1 MLKKKSKFVAFILSF
16 LPGLSHVYVGFKER
30 AVIFFGIFMG
40 AIFVG
45 LGMSALT
52 HSDYFTML
60 LVPVL
65 PLIWFVSMVD
75 AVSLTERKHMGSND
89 AGENSCP
96 EHDGLIDE
104 AWFNLN
110 NKKLITII
118 LSIIPGAG
126 HMYLGLQNRGFVL
139 MSLFFFSAFLMG
151 WLHLSLFLF
160 ILPVVWFYSIFDA
173 FHRLENEQWSEE
185 KEELSLVSW
194 CKQHPQWI
202 GWGLILLGC
211 LVIFEK
217 VISPLI
223 NWEIRNY
230 LQTGIVAFI
239 LIVGGI
245 KLILGSRPASVKSEE
260 SSQEK
265 GQKKTT
271 EQANE
276 ELSLGQTELS
286 TKMTEVNVKEEQG
299 I

>member
-1 MLKKKSKFVAFILSF
+1 MKKKSKFVAFILSF

-30 AVIFFGIFMG
+30 AVIFFGIFVG
-40 AIFVG
+40 VIFVG
-45 LGMSALT
+45 VGMSAFT
-52 HSDYFTML
+52 HSDYFTMSL
-60 LVPVL
+60 FFAL

-75 AVSLTERKHMGSND
+75 AISLTERKQ
-89 AGENSCP
+89 AENNGLEEKSCP
-96 EHDGLIDE
+96 EHAGLIAD
-104 AWFNLN
+104 AWFDFN

-118 LSIIPGAG
+118 LSIVPGAG
-126 HMYLGLQNRGFVL
+126 HMYLGLQSRGFVL
-139 MSLFFFSAFLMG
+139 MSLFFFSTFLIG
-151 WLHLSLFLF
+151 WLRLSLFLC
-160 ILPVVWFYSIFDA
+160 ILPVIWFYSIFDA

-185 KEELSLVSW
+185 KEELHLVSW

-245 KLILGSRPASVKSEE
+245 KLLLGSRPVSVKSEE

-265 GQKKTT
+265 GQEKIA
-271 EQANE
+271 EQASE

-286 TKMTEVNVKEEQG
+286 TKMTEVSVKEEQG